1 MKNDPDRQPRYTASE
16 RANHWLVAL
25 TFFLAALSG
34 MAFFHPVFYPLSH
47 LFGGGVW
54 ARILHPLFGVAIL
67 FFFGSMYL
75 RFRKICV
82 MTPTDWD
89 WLRHVREMIRGDDRA
104 MPESGKLNGGQ
115 KLLFWLLAACMALL
129 ILSGIVIWRA
139 YFSFL
144 FPEGLIR
151 FAAIVHAAAGAL
163 MVGLIIGHI
172 YIAIWTRESIDAML
186 YGNVRKA
193 WAKQHHPA
201 WFREMTGDHK

>member
-1 MKNDPDRQPRYTASE
+1 MKNDPDRLPRYTASE

-34 MAFFHPVFYPLSH
+34 MAFFHPVFYPLSR

-75 RFRKICV
+75 RFRKLCV

-129 ILSGIVIWRA
+129 VLSGIVIWRA